1 MPGIPATGGEGH
13 TGAKFL
19 ASGGLGLITA
29 FGKIGTTTAN
39 ASVTLVGPKSIAV
52 GDKIMCA
59 TAVRFSTTAASIKTV
74 GNLTTACVF
83 LSSGKVKL
91 TGSVNTFSGGL
102 LLVSYVDL
110 TN

>member
-29 FGKIGTTTAN
+29 FGKIGITAAN
-39 ASVTLVGPKSIAV
+39 ASVTLVGPKNIAV

>member
-1 MPGIPATGGEGH
+1 MPGVTASGREAH

-29 FGKIGTTTAN
+29 FGKIGTTAAN
-39 ASVTLVGPKSIAV
+39 ASVSLVGPTSIKA

-59 TAVRFSTTAASIKTV
+59 TAVKFTSTTAAIKTV

-83 LSSGKVKL
+83 LSSGVVKL
-91 TGSVNTFSGGL
+91 TGSVNTFSNGL
-102 LLVSYVDL
+102 LLVTYLDL